1 MLEKLSKGITSVL
14 VVLCSITVVGLT
26 LIVALQVVTRLM
38 NISLPWTE
46 ELARF
51 FLIWLTFLGCSLAL
65 QQESHLSVD
74 FFVNLAP
81 KKVKLVIGL
90 FIRVLMFIFFGVLL
104 VYVIKLSILSIDTP
118 SSSLQ
123 WPMGLIYG
131 ILPISGVISMF
142 YVVIDTI
149 KFVKGKE
156 DVTA

>member
-1 MLEKLSKGITSVL
+1 M
-14 VVLCSITVVGLT
+14 
-26 LIVALQVVTRLM
+26 
-38 NISLPWTE
+38 
-46 ELARF
+46 
-51 FLIWLTFLGCSLAL
+51 AL

-104 VYVIKLSILSIDTP
+104 VYGIKLSILSIDTP